1 MWIDRC
7 VDADGCQWDG
17 VADEEERRVVDAAVA
32 LQDQLQVQQ
41 LQDQLKYQL
50 QDQLRVVDAV
60 DEHVDT
66 VAA

>member
-1 MWIDRC
+1 

-17 VADEEERRVVDAAVA
+17 VADEEERSVVDAAVA
-32 LQDQLQVQQ
+32 LQDQLQDQLRVQLHDQ
-41 LQDQLKYQL
+41 LQDQL

>member
-1 MWIDRC
+1 MSVTWIGRW
-7 VDADGCQWDG
+7 VDADCRQWDG

-32 LQDQLQVQQ
+32 LQDQLKYQ
-41 LQDQLKYQL
+41 LQDQL